1 VVRVLHL
8 NKSPAPGWK
17 KDDDEV
23 IPARARLH
31 RHGIDPPG
39 AGGNPLPPPALP
51 LQEGYKV
58 LVLDKLARDVLTP
71 LLRIKDLRSHG
82 VTLHLPLDSPRQ
94 NIPDVPAVYLVQPTA
109 ESVDRVV
116 QDAATGT
123 YERFHLNF
131 VTPLPRDLM
140 ERFADGV
147 VRAGCVDRVASVHD
161 QMLGF
166 VALESGVFSLAQKDA
181 YLALHDPKA
190 SDDTIG
196 ALINR
201 IVDGLACVC
210 ATLGAVSPLPRPHG
224 APPPTPPPG
233 LFRPGRPRRSAQ
245 VPIIKCPRGG
255 ASEHVAL
262 ALDARLRDHIKAKSG
277 VFPERQGV
285 HRPLLVLL
293 ERNFD
298 LAAPLAHPWSYKGL
312 VQDVFGLRMN
322 RVAVEG
328 EGAAQQYEV
337 GDDDFFWA
345 EQGDLPFPKVAEQ
358 VDAQLKAYKAA
369 VDEINVRA
377 ARGEDAFAD
386 PQGVTEE
393 STRKL
398 MAAVRSLPE
407 LTERKKVLDKHTNL
421 ATGLLK
427 EIKGRGLDAFNGVAE
442 EAIDGKVSGTSAGPC
457 WATRIAFV
465 GSAGHR

>member
-1 VVRVLHL
+1 
-8 NKSPAPGWK
+8 
-17 KDDDEV
+17 
-23 IPARARLH
+23 
-31 RHGIDPPG
+31 
-39 AGGNPLPPPALP
+39 LPPPALP

-224 APPPTPPPG
+224 APPHTPAGALPTGPPSSVCAGPYHQVSPRRG
-233 LFRPGRPRRSAQ
+233 VGARRPRPRRAPPRPHQGQ
-245 VPIIKCPRGG
+245 VG
-255 ASEHVAL
+255 
-262 ALDARLRDHIKAKSG
+262 RL
-277 VFPERQGV
+277 P
-285 HRPLLVLL
+285 
-293 ERNFD
+293 
-298 LAAPLAHPWSYKGL
+298 
-312 VQDVFGLRMN
+312 
-322 RVAVEG
+322 
-328 EGAAQQYEV
+328 
-337 GDDDFFWA
+337 
-345 EQGDLPFPKVAEQ
+345 
-358 VDAQLKAYKAA
+358 
-369 VDEINVRA
+369 RA
-377 ARGEDAFAD
+377 AGGPPAPPRPPRE
-386 PQGVTEE
+386 
-393 STRKL
+393 KL
-398 MAAVRSLPE
+398 
-407 LTERKKVLDKHTNL
+407 
-421 ATGLLK
+421 
-427 EIKGRGLDAFNGVAE
+427 
-442 EAIDGKVSGTSAGPC
+442 
-457 WATRIAFV
+457 
-465 GSAGHR
+465 